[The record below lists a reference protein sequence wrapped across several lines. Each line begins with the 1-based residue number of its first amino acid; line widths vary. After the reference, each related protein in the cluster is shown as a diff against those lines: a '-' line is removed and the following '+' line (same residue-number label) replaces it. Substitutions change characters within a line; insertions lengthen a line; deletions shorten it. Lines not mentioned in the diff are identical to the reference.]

1 MSYCEENRFQPKLIC
16 NKGNML
22 LTEIPNISY
31 DTKKNYNLLF
41 TIPIPIPNP
50 NPNPNIDNTKTIVSS
65 IIGFEIYDLLEQQNK
80 EIIEKIII
88 LDKTENEATICILIT
103 HIAKEIGIKQK
114 YMLFRSTKILNK
126 FNNSVTFYNKDL
138 KLICEEL
145 KQDYL
150 TQLNL
155 INTNYEALI
164 YNYGKTQI
172 HVHED
177 ENKLINVKFNI
188 DFQVIIDDDLPL
200 YMENLVGLMF
210 KKMFYNLKEYVVNNN
225 N

>member
-16 NKGNML
+16 SKGDILLSEIKNFAFNKR
-22 LTEIPNISY
+22 S
-31 DTKKNYNLLF
+31 YNLAF
-41 TIPIPIPNP
+41 TIPNV
-50 NPNPNIDNTKTIVSS
+50 DNTLINVAKLTD
-65 IIGFEIYDLLEQQNK
+65 FEIYDLLEEQNK
-80 EIIEKIII
+80 ELIEKIII
-88 LDKTENEATICILIT
+88 LNKTENEATICILVS

-114 YMLFRSTKILNK
+114 YMLFSSTKIVNR

-138 KLICEEL
+138 NLICEKL

-155 INTNYEALI
+155 INSNYEALI

-172 HVHED
+172 HVQEG
-177 ENKLINVKFNI
+177 ENERVNVKFNI
-188 DFQVIIDDDLPL
+188 DFQVTIDDDLPL

-210 KKMFYNLKEYVVNNN
+210 KKMFYNLKNYCINAT
-225 N
+225 

>member
-1 MSYCEENRFQPKLIC
+1 MFMLI
-16 NKGNML
+16 L
-22 LTEIPNISY
+22 LQY
-31 DTKKNYNLLF
+31 YNY
-41 TIPIPIPNP
+41 
-50 NPNPNIDNTKTIVSS
+50 
-65 IIGFEIYDLLEQQNK
+65 
-80 EIIEKIII
+80 
-88 LDKTENEATICILIT
+88 IC
-103 HIAKEIGIKQK
+103 
-114 YMLFRSTKILNK
+114 
-126 FNNSVTFYNKDL
+126 
-138 KLICEEL
+138 
-145 KQDYL
+145 
-150 TQLNL
+150 
-155 INTNYEALI
+155 LI

>member
-1 MSYCEENRFQPKLIC
+1 MSYCEENKFQPKLIC
-16 NKGNML
+16 GKGNML
-22 LTEIPNISY
+22 LYEIINN
-31 DTKKNYNLLF
+31 DFNKKNYNLQF
-41 TIPIPIPNP
+41 TISNIDTTKT
-50 NPNPNIDNTKTIVSS
+50 NIDNLT
-65 IIGFEIYDLLEQQNK
+65 GFEIYKLLETQNN
-80 EIIEKIII
+80 ELIEKIII

-155 INTNYEALI
+155 INTNYEPLI

-172 HVHED
+172 HVNED

-225 N
+225 NIK

>member
-22 LTEIPNISY
+22 LTEIKSTNFNTRS
-31 DTKKNYNLLF
+31 YNLQF
-41 TIPIPIPNP
+41 TI
-50 NPNPNIDNTKTIVSS
+50 PNIDNSVTNVNNFTSLEMYKQ
-65 IIGFEIYDLLEQQNK
+65 LEQQNS
-80 EIIEKIII
+80 ELIEKIII
-88 LDKTENEATICILIT
+88 LNETQNEADICILVA

-114 YMLFRSTKILNK
+114 YMLFRTTKIVNK
-126 FNNSVTFYNKDL
+126 FNNSVTFYNKDI
-138 KLICEEL
+138 KLVSEQL

-155 INTNYEALI
+155 IDTNYEALI

-172 HVHED
+172 YLEKEND
-177 ENKLINVKFNI
+177 ELTNVKFNI

-210 KKMFYNLKEYVVNNN
+210 KKMFYNLKNYYST
-225 N
+225 

>member
-1 MSYCEENRFQPKLIC
+1 MSCEENRFQPKLIC

-22 LTEIPNISY
+22 LTEIKSTNFNTRS
-31 DTKKNYNLLF
+31 YNLQF
-41 TIPIPIPNP
+41 TI
-50 NPNPNIDNTKTIVSS
+50 PNIDNSVTNVNNFTSLEMYKQ
-65 IIGFEIYDLLEQQNK
+65 LEQQNS
-80 EIIEKIII
+80 ELIEKIII
-88 LDKTENEATICILIT
+88 LNETQNEADICILIA

-114 YMLFRSTKILNK
+114 YMLFRTTKIVNK
-126 FNNSVTFYNKDL
+126 FNNSVTFYNKDI
-138 KLICEEL
+138 KLVSEQL

-155 INTNYEALI
+155 IDTNYEALI

-172 HVHED
+172 YLEKEND
-177 ENKLINVKFNI
+177 ELTNVKFNI

-210 KKMFYNLKEYVVNNN
+210 KKMFYNLKNYYST
-225 N
+225 

>member
-1 MSYCEENRFQPKLIC
+1 MSYCEENKFQPKLIC
-16 NKGNML
+16 GKGNML
-22 LTEIPNISY
+22 LYEIINN
-31 DTKKNYNLLF
+31 DFNKKNYNLQF
-41 TIPIPIPNP
+41 TISNIDTTKT
-50 NPNPNIDNTKTIVSS
+50 NIDNLT
-65 IIGFEIYDLLEQQNK
+65 GFEIYKLLETQNN
-80 EIIEKIII
+80 ELIEKIII
-88 LDKTENEATICILIT
+88 TNQSENEADICILIT

-155 INTNYEALI
+155 INTNYEPLI

-172 HVHED
+172 HVNED

-225 N
+225 NIK

>member
-22 LTEIPNISY
+22 LTEIKSTNFNTRS
-31 DTKKNYNLLF
+31 YNLQF
-41 TIPIPIPNP
+41 TI
-50 NPNPNIDNTKTIVSS
+50 PNIDNSVTNVNNFTSLEMYKQ
-65 IIGFEIYDLLEQQNK
+65 LEQQNS
-80 EIIEKIII
+80 ELIEKIII
-88 LDKTENEATICILIT
+88 LNETQNEADICILIA

-114 YMLFRSTKILNK
+114 YMLFRTTKIVNK
-126 FNNSVTFYNKDL
+126 FNNSVTFYNKDI
-138 KLICEEL
+138 KLVSEQL

-155 INTNYEALI
+155 IDTNYEALI

-172 HVHED
+172 YLEKEND
-177 ENKLINVKFNI
+177 ELTNVKFNI

-210 KKMFYNLKEYVVNNN
+210 KKMFYNLKNYYCA
-225 N
+225 